1 MGLPSH
7 SLFSLHSPLRF
18 CGWRRKEVLITGVT
32 FIPGAQEAGESIE
45 VGETREYP
53 LSPKEGN
60 TGKERFPTEPRAP
73 PPPSHS
79 VSAAMVGSRMD
90 LKGWVLKVWVLQGAD
105 ITTRLDKQEICWEE
119 DLWRIKGA
127 SRSRQGKPSEREQV
141 WVCERREGRRIVG
154 RALDWYTVLRKP
166 G

>member
-1 MGLPSH
+1 MKKKRSINYWGYFHPWSTRSWRKHWGWSKKLENVPWAPKKEIQERRGFPQNPGHPHSH
-7 SLFSLHSPLRF
+7 
-18 CGWRRKEVLITGVT
+18 G
-32 FIPGAQEAGESIE
+32 
-45 VGETREYP
+45 
-53 LSPKEGN
+53 
-60 TGKERFPTEPRAP
+60 
-73 PPPSHS
+73 

-141 WVCERREGRRIVG
+141 WVCERREGRRIAG